1 MHYNS
6 LQWILGYQLFFP
18 IMHVYAVLSAKYVNS
33 PWCVDKIDQTSQ
45 SSEHLSS
52 ISSGNDNVCLHVFSL
67 MLLASS
73 MVNNSYLSSSWDL
86 FLICCQEDGCTP
98 CASVSAQP
106 AEHSRILWANKFKI
120 WQNRK
125 KPCLHIP
132 WACILLKRAALCIA
146 TLMQLLPPL
155 GVNRQSSVLG
165 WFSFLLE
172 SKKYVAAGASYIVI
186 FHQVRYS

>member
-73 MVNNSYLSSSWDL
+73 MVNNSFCLHHETSSLSAARKTAAL
-86 FLICCQEDGCTP
+86 HVRP
-98 CASVSAQP
+98 CRL
-106 AEHSRILWANKFKI
+106 SRQSTVESYERISLKSGKI
-120 WQNRK
+120 EK

-165 WFSFLLE
+165 
-172 SKKYVAAGASYIVI
+172 
-186 FHQVRYS
+186 